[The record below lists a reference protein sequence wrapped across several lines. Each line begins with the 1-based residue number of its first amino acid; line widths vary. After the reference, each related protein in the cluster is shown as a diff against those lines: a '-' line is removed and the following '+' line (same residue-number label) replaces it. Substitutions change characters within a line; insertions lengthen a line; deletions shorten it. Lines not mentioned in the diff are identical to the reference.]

1 MKSRASIKFCS
12 LHAESHSE
20 FQSIAQCAK
29 MRKVSEDSSSSSCGE
44 TASSEEVSNM
54 LQNKVLTKFRG
65 EEDLRQSAEK
75 GINKKISWS
84 QNLIQV
90 QIQFDWRHQRSCS
103 AEEQ

>member
-29 MRKVSEDSSSSSCGE
+29 MRKVSEDSSSSSS
-44 TASSEEVSNM
+44 SSEEVSNM

-65 EEDLRQSAEK
+65 EEDLRQSGEK

>member
-29 MRKVSEDSSSSSCGE
+29 MRKVSEDSSSCGE
-44 TASSEEVSNM
+44 AESSEEVSNM

-65 EEDLRQSAEK
+65 EEDIGREGERAL
-75 GINKKISWS
+75 
-84 QNLIQV
+84 QV
-90 QIQFDWRHQRSCS
+90 CV
-103 AEEQ
+103 

>member
-29 MRKVSEDSSSSSCGE
+29 MRKVSEDSSSSCGE
-44 TASSEEVSNM
+44 AESSEEVSNM

-65 EEDLRQSAEK
+65 MAITWESA
-75 GINKKISWS
+75 
-84 QNLIQV
+84 QQV
-90 QIQFDWRHQRSCS
+90 QVPRST
-103 AEEQ
+103 AESEAASMAYTAQ

>member
-29 MRKVSEDSSSSSCGE
+29 MRKVSEDSSSSCGE
-44 TASSEEVSNM
+44 AESSEEVSNM

-65 EEDLRQSAEK
+65 EEDLRREGEK

-90 QIQFDWRHQRSCS
+90 QIQFDWHQRSCS
-103 AEEQ
+103 AEEE